1 MCGHVV
7 GAARARIRDRPP
19 EGRQRRAEADD
30 AELRSALRGGLELPP
45 DHRFWTLQVE
55 LGMTVA
61 GQASSTSRSFGSRA

>member
-19 EGRQRRAEADD
+19 AGADD